1 MKKTKAQTKKEL
13 IETLEWV
20 LKNLNKNTLGTIE
33 LENGVG
39 TIVDAHLFKIQLKH
53 AIKIAKG

>member
-1 MKKTKAQTKKEL
+1 MKAQNKKEL
-13 IETLEWV
+13 VETLEWV

-39 TIVDAHLFKIQLKH
+39 TVVDAHLFKLKLKH
-53 AIKIAKG
+53 AIKKARGV